1 MGTSNDTR
9 REVAH
14 QLAQF
19 SWAKDV
25 PAPVDA
31 DGRLV
36 PLRTEKLYTGGGE
49 EFSVD
54 GIIYLRGEKCWSVRG
69 GRKQSKLFCAFDL
82 SCLHLAK
89 PDSWGKLE
97 EDARKT
103 TCQYFDHVD
112 SCRGCPAE
120 YSNGCSVHKILD
132 IIRRAKALA
141 VRGDGE

>member
-1 MGTSNDTR
+1 MDTSNDTR

-14 QLAQF
+14 QLAQP

-36 PLRTEKLYTGGGE
+36 PLSTEKLYTDGGE

-69 GRKQSKLFCAFDL
+69 GRKQAKIFCAFDL
-82 SCLHLAK
+82 RRLHLTK
-89 PDSWGKLE
+89 PDSWEKLE
-97 EDARKT
+97 EDARKDA
-103 TCQYFDHVD
+103 CQYFDHVN
-112 SCRGCPAE
+112 SCRGCPAGR
-120 YSNGCSVHKILD
+120 SNGCGVHKILD

-141 VRGDGE
+141 GVSDDD